1 MVVSHLSNLEIG
13 RPAVF
18 AFFALSGYWVTRM
31 YVEKYSKFTD
41 LSVFYASRA
50 LRIFLPFL
58 AAYLAFFILD
68 AVIHGQADF
77 SKLFGLAIFGI
88 ASTQNDVL
96 GISWSLDIELQFYL
110 LVPLIVFLSHMTY
123 NARLAGIGI
132 FGISMLLLPIGW
144 ILQLQS
150 GLWTVFAYL
159 PSFAIGVWIYLS
171 GWKPSKRVAYL
182 SAACFALIGIAVWG
196 WADTRPLLLK
206 DTPSPFHEDWFGMA
220 WTAILAPF
228 YAYNVRQRSS
238 HLDRHYGNL
247 SYALYITHW
256 PTIAIFSEFSGP
268 IGSWDKPL
276 VLIIVAVVGVAFYKI
291 VEVPS
296 EIFRASIVTR
306 LSARKQT

>member
-31 YVEKYSKFTD
+31 YVEKHSKFNA

-58 AAYLAFFILD
+58 AAYVSFFILN
-68 AVIHGQADF
+68 AGIQGQANFTD
-77 SKLFGLAIFGI
+77 LFGLAIFGI
-88 ASTQNDVL
+88 ASTQKDVL
-96 GISWSLDIELQFYL
+96 GVSWSLDIELQFYL
-110 LVPLIVFLSHMTY
+110 LVPLIAFLSRR
-123 NARLAGIGI
+123 APSPRVAGLGL
-132 FGISMLLLPIGW
+132 FGISILLLPIGW
-144 ILQLQS
+144 MAQLQS
-150 GLWTVFAYL
+150 GLWTVFSYL
-159 PSFAIGVWIYLS
+159 PSFLIGVWIYQS
-171 GWKPSKRVAYL
+171 GWKPSKKTAYL
-182 SAACFALIGIAVWG
+182 SAACFVFIGITVWA
-196 WADTRPLLLK
+196 WADARPLLMK

-228 YAYNVRQRSS
+228 YAYNVQQRSS

-256 PTIAIFSEFSGP
+256 PTIAIFSLFSEP
-268 IGSWDKPL
+268 FGSWDKP
-276 VLIIVAVVGVAFYKI
+276 VALIIVAVVGVTFYRI

-296 EIFRASIVTR
+296 EMFRASIVSR
-306 LSARKQT
+306 LSSREP